1 MQYFQYLTEFTCS
14 LLIVFTIIYSSN
26 PLAIGAVFTMM
37 YSFAKTTANPAATIA
52 TAFYKQKY
60 DANFDM
66 ASIIPII
73 VAQCLGALVAV
84 EIYKRVHY

>member
-1 MQYFQYLTEFTCS
+1 MQYTQYLAEFTGS
-14 LLIVFTIIYSSN
+14 LFIVFTIIYSAN
-26 PLAIGAVFTMM
+26 PIIIGAVFATV
-37 YSFAKTTANPAATIA
+37 YALAKTTANPAATIA

-73 VAQCLGALVAV
+73 VAQCLGALIAI
-84 EIYKRVHY
+84 EIYKRTH